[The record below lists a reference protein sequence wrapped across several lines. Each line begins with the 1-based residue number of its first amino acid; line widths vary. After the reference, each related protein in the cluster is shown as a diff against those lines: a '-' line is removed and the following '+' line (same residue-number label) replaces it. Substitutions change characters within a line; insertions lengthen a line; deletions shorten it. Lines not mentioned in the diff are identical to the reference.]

1 MDYIRKT
8 KLTKKETATIR
19 LSLDMISKAFKTIDS
34 YGVYS
39 VSRFT
44 GTNINADAYART
56 NTFLKRV
63 TSTLKL

>member
-1 MDYIRKT
+1 
-8 KLTKKETATIR
+8 
-19 LSLDMISKAFKTIDS
+19 MISKAFKTIDS